1 MEIIFEA
8 YRKTKRLHH
17 VYLIEDDD
25 SGAFEKI
32 LFFVEKDIGISING
46 NPDVWVRSF
55 EKFGIDEGRMIRNLQ
70 ANKAVSGSKRVFI
83 ITSRFFTREAQNALL
98 KVFEEPTENT
108 HFFIITPRADALL
121 PTLKSR
127 LFIVSKEETGLSAK
141 ADNIDT
147 AKKFLSS
154 NVKERLGLVS
164 SIIEGKDKA
173 SAMKFIDTLEQ
184 AMCKGN
190 MKDLSGCTEILDDI
204 IKIRGYLY
212 GNAPS
217 VKMICEYLCVA
228 VPRLE

>member
-1 MEIIFEA
+1 MKYLIES

-25 SGAFEKI
+25 NGAYDKV
-32 LFFVEKDIGISING
+32 LLFVEQDMGISING
-46 NPDVWVRSF
+46 NPDVWVKSF
-55 EKFGIDEGRMIRNLQ
+55 EKFGIDEGRMLRNLQ
-70 ANKAVSGSKRVFI
+70 ANKAVSDSKRVFI

-127 LFIVSKEETGLSAK
+127 LFIVPKEEVGLSRDTNGIDGAK
-141 ADNIDT
+141 R
-147 AKKFLSS
+147 FLSV
-154 NVKERLGLVS
+154 NVKDRLKIVS
-164 SIIEGKDKA
+164 AIIEEKDKA
-173 SAMKFIDTLEQ
+173 RAMKFIDTLEQ
-184 AMCKGN
+184 VLCEEKKGN
-190 MKDLSGCTEILDDI
+190 LSGYVEILDDI

-217 VKMICEYLCVA
+217 VKMILEHLVITT
-228 VPRLE
+228 PRL